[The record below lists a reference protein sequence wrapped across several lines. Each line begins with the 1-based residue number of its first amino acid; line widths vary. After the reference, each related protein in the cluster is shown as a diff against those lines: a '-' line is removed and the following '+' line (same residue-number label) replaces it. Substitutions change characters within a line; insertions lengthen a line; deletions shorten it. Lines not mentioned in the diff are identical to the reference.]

1 MGVIYLIGTKYLI
14 ELLEENRFELFKEK
28 RELLVAPIGSGKT
41 YLIMNKCRE
50 FKKVLYLCDTISL
63 TEQVQEDLKK
73 FKISNVNVMTYSM
86 LYMKTVLDFKDEY
99 IQRYDLIV
107 CDEIHSLVKFSSY
120 GQELKYIVRLLFSD
134 EIKYYGNIL
143 MMTATP
149 QYIEKLQERLPD
161 INTYRK
167 INLMDEPDIH
177 RLNTFEFDTIKHY
190 SQIEYVLRKIRD
202 NKEFDYGTKV
212 LIYTSQ
218 VNTMLKIQ
226 EIMFDLGLDS
236 TVIHSMNHDRK
247 MSKETLKRRKR
258 ILEEGIF
265 EGDVLIINSSMETG
279 INLKACNNFK
289 YVIVNSTNIVEIT
302 QSRGR
307 VRDDIKC
314 LYTRIDEDRPFSFLD
329 EYIGVE
335 LVKEDFMNL
344 FKDLKDKNG
353 NAWGIRKIKSELEK
367 QGYEVSQVRR
377 CVNRKENRYYTIT
390 LKGN

>member
-1 MGVIYLIGTKYLI
+1 MIGTKYLI

-63 TEQVQEDLKK
+63 TQQVQEDLKK

-86 LYMKTVLDFKDEY
+86 LYMKTVLDFKDKY
-99 IQRYDLIV
+99 IQQYDLIV

-161 INTYRK
+161 INTYHK

-226 EIMFDLGLDS
+226 EIMFNLGLDS
-236 TVIHSMNHDRK
+236 TVIHSMNHDRQ
-247 MSKETLKRRKR
+247 MSDDTLERRKR

-335 LVKEDFMNL
+335 FIKEDFMNL

-367 QGYEVSQVRR
+367 QGYKITQ
-377 CVNRKENRYYTIT
+377 NRKSIKGKKNQYFTIT
-390 LKGN
+390 I

>member
-63 TEQVQEDLKK
+63 TQQVQEDLKK

-134 EIKYYGNIL
+134 EIKYNGNIL

-226 EIMFDLGLDS
+226 EIMFNLGLDS
-236 TVIHSMNHDRK
+236 TVIHSMNHDRQ
-247 MSKETLKRRKR
+247 MSDDTLERRKR

-367 QGYEVSQVRR
+367 QGYKITQ
-377 CVNRKENRYYTIT
+377 NRKSIKGKKNQYFTIT
-390 LKGN
+390 I